1 MTNKVNEKELNSK
14 SNETLEESDIPSDSF
29 YRSSGPI
36 QKVNTLEKPQLH
48 VPGSDQPVE
57 YIANNSP
64 SEPVVRPQ
72 LEARNK
78 LRYDPREPSFA
89 QVNKKIKDAKK
100 ELLDL
105 SRLLTLSKKDQQAYL
120 VDKIVTD
127 IMKLE
132 KELTY
137 SYSEG
142 MELEE
147 LMAFLHEDLEDK

>member
-1 MTNKVNEKELNSK
+1 
-14 SNETLEESDIPSDSF
+14 
-29 YRSSGPI
+29 
-36 QKVNTLEKPQLH
+36 
-48 VPGSDQPVE
+48 
-57 YIANNSP
+57 
-64 SEPVVRPQ
+64 